1 MTDDSPTVS
10 ISGIGGLF
18 FRSEAPEALARWYRD
33 NFGIPAV
40 GDGPPGC
47 KKAVQR
53 CSRHFRRTLITSAVW
68 TSHSC

>member
-18 FRSEAPEALARWYRD
+18 FRSEAPWALARWYRD

-40 GDGPPGC
+40 GDGPLD
-47 KKAVQR
+47 A
-53 CSRHFRRTLITSAVW
+53 RRRSNGVLAISGG
-68 TSHSC
+68 H